1 MSRAAGV
8 ESGLYQLISDE
19 RIIVR
24 RKSAM
29 NDYMEIA
36 NSPQMWV
43 ACSLPII
50 VIAFQAILFVKR
62 CLKTASKIGI
72 SKTQIRYAVRN
83 SAITSVGPSVVVA
96 VGTLALVMA
105 LGTPFSWLRNTF
117 IGAIQYELT
126 SATFG
131 AQFAGTDLQHMT
143 PIAFANAV
151 WVTTICSM
159 GWVIVTAVFSKRFD
173 KINQVISGGSQ
184 KMVSVIS
191 LGASLACFGYMCVDK
206 IIKVDVFETVNV
218 DGICCIT
225 GFIVMVIVSKISV
238 KTGIK
243 WLGSWALTIGMM
255 VGMLMSIPF
264 VFG

>member
-1 MSRAAGV
+1 MT
-8 ESGLYQLISDE
+8 
-19 RIIVR
+19 
-24 RKSAM
+24 
-29 NDYMEIA
+29 DYMEIA
-36 NSPQMWV
+36 NSPQMWA
-43 ACSLPII
+43 ACALPII
-50 VIAFQAILFVKR
+50 VIAFQAVLFVKR
-62 CLKTASKIGI
+62 CLKTAKRIGI
-72 SKTQIRYAVRN
+72 TDTQIHHAVRN
-83 SAITSVGPSVVVA
+83 SAITSIGPSVVVA

-159 GWVIVTAVFSKRFD
+159 GWVVVTCIFSKRFD
-173 KINQVISGGSQ
+173 RINQLISGGSQ

-206 IIKVDVFETVNV
+206 VIKPDMFETVNV

-225 GFIVMVIVSKISV
+225 GFLIMIWVTKISR
-238 KTGIK
+238 KTGIR
-243 WLGSWALTIGMM
+243 WLGDWSLTIGMM
-255 VGMLMSIPF
+255 VGMLMSVPF
-264 VFG
+264 IV